1 MLKNRSVYSLVVSG
15 TSLAKLSAHVGEHY
29 FQNTAGPKRKDT
41 GRPKCN
47 VVHRKVLQYL
57 LRTMCTRAEHIGGEV
72 LQCCT
77 HIRIVLQC
85 CTNIVGGEVSQCFV
99 VLYVLRTMCTRAEHI
114 VGEVLQCCTHIR
126 DVLQCCTNIV
136 GGDVSYCFVVLY
148 VLRTTCTRAE
158 HMYIYYRRLRCYSM
172 LQYVVVCYSML
183 QYLLRTM
190 CTRHRTYRRL
200 RSERGKPHLVV
211 SQNQPGSDVSCTFV
225 KDSSPAF

>member
-1 MLKNRSVYSLVVSG
+1 MLKNCSVYSLLVSG

-77 HIRIVLQC
+77 HIR
-85 CTNIVGGEVSQCFV
+85 
-99 VLYVLRTMCTRAEHI
+99 
-114 VGEVLQCCTHIR
+114 

-158 HMYIYYRRLRCYSM
+158 HVYIYYRRLRCYSM